1 MEELLGRGGELLVL
15 TDALHEDD
23 GGVHRDGVF
32 AVYSRYERAP
42 PTWSAGPLFLCCR
55 GVVQVVAVVL
65 TLL

>member
-1 MEELLGRGGELLVL
+1 MAAFIV
-15 TDALHEDD
+15 T
-23 GGVHRDGVF
+23 
-32 AVYSRYERAP
+32 VYSRYERAP